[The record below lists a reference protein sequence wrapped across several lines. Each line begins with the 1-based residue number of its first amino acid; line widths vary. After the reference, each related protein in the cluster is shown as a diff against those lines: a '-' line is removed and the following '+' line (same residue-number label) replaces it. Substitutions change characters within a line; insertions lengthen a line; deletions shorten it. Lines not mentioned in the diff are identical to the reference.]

1 MEKIEYQATETSEV
15 RRSPR
20 RKKMDKLFIPKLLQI
35 RID

>member
-20 RKKMDKLFIPKLLQI
+20 RKKMDKPFVLKLLQI